1 MSSDPSLDL
10 QRAITAA
17 FKAADPPIAG
27 GRIYDRVQSGPG
39 GQKVTFPYV
48 SHGPSLVISDDADCI
63 ISYEVFMTLDVW
75 SRGDPVGQKEAKAIA
90 GDVKLLLHDSD
101 LPLANHAVV
110 TLAHDA
116 TRYLIDP
123 DGITSHGAVEFR
135 AMVQRI

>member
-17 FKAADPPIAG
+17 FKAAAPPIAG

-63 ISYEVFMTLDVW
+63 TGYEVFLTLDVW
-75 SRGDPVGQKEAKAIA
+75 SREPGQKEAKGVA
-90 GDVKLLLHDSD
+90 GDVKLLLHGSD
-101 LPLANHAVV
+101 LPLANHALV
-110 TLAHDA
+110 TLQHDA
-116 TRYLIDP
+116 TRYLTDP
-123 DGITSHGAVEFR
+123 DGVTVHAAIEFR
-135 AMVQRI
+135 ALCDRA

>member
-17 FKAADPPIAG
+17 FKAAAPPIAG

-63 ISYEVFMTLDVW
+63 TGYEVFMQLDVW
-75 SRGDPVGQKEAKAIA
+75 SREPGQKEVKGVA
-90 GDVKLLLHDSD
+90 GDIKLLLHDSD
-101 LPLANHAVV
+101 LMLANHALV
-110 TLAHDA
+110 TFEHDT

-123 DGITSHGAVEFR
+123 DGITSHGAVEFH
-135 AMVQRI
+135 ALVQRI

>member
-48 SHGPSLVISDDADCI
+48 SHGPSLVLSDDADCI
-63 ISYEVFMTLDVW
+63 TAYEVFMQIDVW
-75 SRGDPVGQKEAKAIA
+75 SREVGQKEVKAVA